1 MFWTSASTDSYG
13 KLSMKVP
20 TLSAA
25 VKYCE
30 TMGWGYDVLYPENR
44 WHVKKAY
51 ADNFMWKGNPKE
63 EPTYD

>member
-1 MFWTSASTDSYG
+1 MFWTSASTDSYA

-30 TMGWGYDVLYPENR
+30 MMGWGYDVLYPETR
-44 WHVKKAY
+44 WHVKKSY
-51 ADNFMWKGNPKE
+51 ADNFMWKG
-63 EPTYD
+63 